1 MIFLFVCFG
10 VKARDCFGFF
20 LGVHFITG
28 NDGGVYKM
36 LQLNI
41 KLPEQTAL
49 RARELSQRLNISL
62 DDFVLKSIEEK
73 LANQKQF
80 ETAVDYVMTKNSE
93 LYRRL
98 AK

>member
-1 MIFLFVCFG
+1 
-10 VKARDCFGFF
+10 
-20 LGVHFITG
+20 
-28 NDGGVYKM
+28 M

-41 KLPEQTAL
+41 ELPEQTAL
-49 RARELSQRLNISL
+49 RAKELSKKLNISL
-62 DDFVLKSIEEK
+62 NDFVVKSIEEK

-80 ETAVDYVMTKNSE
+80 EKAVDYVMTKNSE

>member
-1 MIFLFVCFG
+1 
-10 VKARDCFGFF
+10 
-20 LGVHFITG
+20 
-28 NDGGVYKM
+28 M

-41 KLPEQTAL
+41 ELPEQTAL
-49 RARELSQRLNISL
+49 RAKELSQRLNISL

-73 LANQKQF
+73 LDSQKQF
-80 ETAVDYVMTKNSE
+80 ETAVDYVMAKNSE